1 MPAILPSPPQLSP
14 YLLWDTD
21 RTRLDWQRNAAFVIR
36 RAFERG
42 TLDDLLEVL
51 VYYGREKV
59 VAVLTQAED
68 LPEMVIALASVVFSL
83 KPVDF
88 RCYTSPPFPQPS

>member
-1 MPAILPSPPQLSP
+1 MPEILPSPPQLSP
-14 YLLWDTD
+14 YLFWDTD
-21 RTRLDWQRNAAFVIR
+21 RTRLDWQGNAAFVIR

-59 VAVLTQAED
+59 IAVLTSAED
-68 LPEMVIALASVVFSL
+68 LSEMVVALASVVFSL
-83 KPVDF
+83 KPEEF
-88 RCYTSPPFPQPS
+88 RWNNPTPNP

>member
-1 MPAILPSPPQLSP
+1 MPEVLPSPPQLSP
-14 YLLWDTD
+14 YLFWDTD
-21 RTRLDWQRNAAFVIR
+21 RDRLDWQRNAAFVIR

-59 VAVLTQAED
+59 VAVLTSAED
-68 LPEMVIALASVVFSL
+68 LPEMVVALASMVFSL
-83 KPVDF
+83 KPEDF
-88 RCYTSPPFPQPS
+88 RRHNPNP